1 MIKKGAEGFSEIAQ
15 FIRNNAV
22 YGRCGFCWVF
32 FSGEGGVV
40 LAVSHL
46 NLKVLN
52 YQKNPKHLSG
62 SPLSVPVLII
72 PLRNNRSEG

>member
-1 MIKKGAEGFSEIAQ
+1 MLILFATMQ
-15 FIRNNAV
+15 FRAGV
-22 YGRCGFCWVF
+22 VFVGF
-32 FSGEGGVV
+32 FSVGRGGGVGIV

-62 SPLSVPVLII
+62 SPLSVPVVII

>member
-1 MIKKGAEGFSEIAQ
+1 MLNLFATMQ
-15 FIRNNAV
+15 FMAGV
-22 YGRCGFCWVF
+22 VFVGF
-32 FSGEGGVV
+32 FSVGRGGVV